1 MALSE
6 KYVTAAL
13 DRACAAVASATFG
26 GRNDLLNT
34 ESYGIGQLVGADALE
49 YSRAETALLAA
60 AQACG
65 MDRKAALDTIKSGLR
80 GGMRKPRDGSPAKQP
95 PVAQQRDH
103 DTSQYASRL
112 YREASPIAG
121 TIVEQYLRET
131 RGLALDALPRGVRFH
146 AGVKHTGAGRTYP
159 AMIAPVT
166 MADNARV
173 DAVHVT
179 WIDPITARKAG
190 DPAKK
195 MYGACKG
202 GAIWLADYAAHML
215 VAEGVEK
222 TLACMNATGIPG
234 VAGLSATLLPSVV
247 WPRAIQRITICADP
261 NPAGERA
268 INRAAAAL
276 VAGKIDVRVCYPPT
290 PGRDWDE
297 CAQSDVFAAIMAAK
311 AWLAPVI
318 TDAETGAIDIDQPP
332 ETKAELK
339 PKKKAKPTALT
350 TFDEVIDDFDRDA
363 NGKIIKNERNINRAL
378 EASGISLSYDDFAY
392 EYRIEGLEGYGPEL
406 TDDTLDELYLLLQR
420 EYYFKPTFD
429 DFRRVIKSAG
439 RRARHH
445 PIRDYLSG
453 LEWDGVDRIDEWL
466 TTFAGAPDTPLIRA
480 QARIMLVA
488 AVRRVRQPGCKF
500 DEMVVFE
507 SPEGRNKSSALQL
520 LAGEQWFT
528 DDAPLQAGPRET
540 IERLRGRWIVECAE
554 LKGVRSIEIEQL
566 KAFLSR
572 STDSATLKYERET
585 TKFPRQCIFVG
596 STNEDNYLFA
606 STGNRRFWPIPIEM
620 FDLDNLARC
629 RDQLW
634 AEAAYWE
641 SKGESIR
648 LAPELWGDARDM
660 QSQREDV
667 DEWVTLV
674 ASWLD
679 HEARDTRNLLMPG
692 GFRFTLADIARGA
705 LGLEAQHFDTLKQK
719 RLARCVKR
727 CNWTPTYKSNGHRY
741 WEPEDR
747 AVTQTVAP

>member
-6 KYVTAAL
+6 KYVAAAL
-13 DRACAAVASATFG
+13 DRACAAVSSATAG
-26 GRNDLLNT
+26 GRNDLLNS
-34 ESYGIGQLVGADALE
+34 ESYGIGQLVGADVLE

-60 AQACG
+60 AQASG
-65 MDRKAALDTIKSGLR
+65 MDRKQALDTINSGLR
-80 GGMRKPRDGSPAKQP
+80 GGMKKPRDGSQAKQP
-95 PVAQQRDH
+95 PAHQQKDH
-103 DTSQYASRL
+103 DTSQYAARL
-112 YREASPIAG
+112 YREAGPIAG
-121 TIVEQYLRET
+121 TVVERYLRET
-131 RGLALDALPRGVRFH
+131 RGLALDAMPRGVRCH

-166 MADNARV
+166 TADGARV

-179 WIDPITARKAG
+179 WIDPDTVRKAG
-190 DPAKK
+190 DPSKK

-215 VAEGVEK
+215 VAEGIEK
-222 TLACMNATGIPG
+222 TLACMIATGLPG
-234 VAGLSATLLPSVV
+234 VAGLSSTLLPSVV
-247 WPRAIQRITICADP
+247 WPRAMQRITICADP
-261 NPAGERA
+261 NPAGEKA

-276 VAGKIDVRVCYPPT
+276 VADGIEVRVCYPPT
-290 PGRDWDE
+290 PGQDWDE
-297 CAQSDVFAAIMAAK
+297 CDEGDVFATIMAAK
-311 AWLAPVI
+311 AWRAPV
-318 TDAETGAIDIDQPP
+318 EPEVVDIDQPA
-332 ETKAELK
+332 ETNEEHK
-339 PKKKAKPTALT
+339 PKKKAKSAALT
-350 TFDEVIDDFDRDA
+350 TFSEVLDDFDRDE
-363 NGKIIKNERNINRAL
+363 NGKILKNERNINRAL
-378 EASGISLSYDDFAY
+378 EASGVSLAYDEFAY

-420 EYYFKPTFD
+420 EYCFKPTFD

-439 RRARHH
+439 RRARYH
-445 PIRDYLSG
+445 PIRAYLNG
-453 LEWDGVDRIDEWL
+453 LVWDGIDRLDEWL

-480 QARIMLVA
+480 QARIMLIA

-500 DEMVVFE
+500 DEMIVLE

-520 LAGEQWFT
+520 LAGEPWFT

-554 LKGVRSIEIEQL
+554 LKGIRSIEIEQL

-620 FDLDNLARC
+620 FDLENLARC

-641 SKGESIR
+641 AKGESIR

-660 QSQREDV
+660 QSQREDI

-674 ASWLD
+674 AAWL
-679 HEARDTRNLLMPG
+679 ESEMCDTRNLLTPG
-692 GFRFTLADIARGA
+692 GPRFTLADIAKGA
-705 LGLEAQHFDTLKQK
+705 LALEAQHFDTLKQK

-727 CNWTPTYKSNGHRY
+727 CNWTPTRKSNGHRY
-741 WEPEDR
+741 WEPETGR
-747 AVTQTVAP
+747 